1 MQIRTR
7 LLSSLLAGASSLIMV
22 RAQSQPAPPRPS
34 PEVKKLAVMVGR
46 FTNEGEVKAGAFGPN
61 SPALKVSG
69 TDECKWIA
77 DGFGVLCIETV
88 DIGGTKE
95 IETDVAYYDPISK
108 KYEYHG
114 IRSTGETNNQTG
126 TVSGDTWTWV
136 GGGSL
141 GEKVFHTRYIMKIVS
156 HDSYEYTEEWGE
168 GDKPIELGLTG
179 RCTRIAASKP
189 AASKPA
195 P

>member
-1 MQIRTR
+1 
-7 LLSSLLAGASSLIMV
+7 MV
-22 RAQSQPAPPRPS
+22 RAQAQEASPKPG

-46 FTNEGEVKAGAFGPN
+46 FKNEGEVKAGAFGPN

-69 TDECKWIA
+69 TDECKWTA

-88 DIGGTKE
+88 EVGGTKE

-126 TVSGDTWTWV
+126 TVSGDVWTWV
-136 GGGSL
+136 GEGTL

-168 GDKPIELGLTG
+168 GDKPMKLGLTG
-179 RCTRIAASKP
+179 SCTRIAASKP
-189 AASKPA
+189 VKPQ
-195 P
+195 PEH